1 MALPLKQTTSE
12 ISDQDEHRC
21 SLAKYPALRISSITQ
36 FTFITDCY
44 KERERE
50 RERERE
56 TQWLSSKERLTG
68 DRRAASSRLTRG
80 TVLCLEQVTLSCA

>member
-1 MALPLKQTTSE
+1 MALPLKHTTSE
-12 ISDQDEHRC
+12 ISDQAEHRC

-36 FTFITDCY
+36 FMFITDCDCY

-56 TQWLSSKERLTG
+56 IERDAVAQFERAFDRGSKGR
-68 DRRAASSRLTRG
+68 
-80 TVLCLEQVTLSCA
+80 